1 MEAKMAFDDSSK
13 GPPTHAENGPPV
25 QPPSEVDQQRR
36 REIEDMLDLVRWG
49 GDGGNNLD

>member
-1 MEAKMAFDDSSK
+1 MAFDDNYK
-13 GPPTHAENGPPV
+13 GQPILGEGDPPV
-25 QPPSEVDQQRR
+25 PPPNESAEQRR